1 MSTNICGPC
10 KRALHD
16 GCRGAEFCD
25 CNHVVNVGPEVIES
39 EPESSDKRDR
49 RHKPD
54 ASLKDQQSTGRK
66 RAALAYPLDRE
77 APCEFTDA
85 SPSNPKG
92 GGSQPITFGCSNNQE
107 ARHHGPDK
115 NTLNNEEGNVHR
127 ICHWHHN
134 NWHARNDPDYQPGM
148 LQAD

>member
-1 MSTNICGPC
+1 MSICGPC

-16 GCRGAEFCD
+16 GCRGADFCA
-25 CNHVVNVGPEVIES
+25 CTHAVTTGPEIIES
-39 EPESSDKRDR
+39 EESNGDKRER
-49 RHKPD
+49 RNKPD
-54 ASLKDQQSTGRK
+54 AALKDQQSTGRK
-66 RAALAYPLDRE
+66 RAANLYPLDRE
-77 APCEFTDA
+77 RACEWQDA
-85 SPSNPKG
+85 FPENLKG
-92 GGSQPITFGCSNNQE
+92 GGTRPIDFGCDNYQE

-115 NTLNNEEGNVHR
+115 NTLNNEPGNVHR